1 MMLLRRAPALLAA
14 LLMLLVI
21 GFKITD
27 DGGVSQDSF
36 AVLLFLIIGIFVLV
50 VITSPDVE
58 IVSNNSSA
66 NTINNDSSGS
76 EINKSVLPDPLDE
89 GFDSPLM

>member
-36 AVLLFLIIGIFVLV
+36 AVLLFLLFGIFVFV

>member
-66 NTINNDSSGS
+66 NKINNDSSGS

>member
-1 MMLLRRAPALLAA
+1 MLLRRAPALLAA
-14 LLMLLVI
+14 LLMLIVI
-21 GFKITD
+21 GFKIND

-50 VITSPDVE
+50 VITSPDVGLD
-58 IVSNNSSA
+58 SNYSSA
-66 NTINNDSSGS
+66 NTINNDSSDP
-76 EINKSVLPDPLDE
+76 EIAKSVLPDPLDE

>member
-1 MMLLRRAPALLAA
+1 
-14 LLMLLVI
+14 MLLVI

>member
-1 MMLLRRAPALLAA
+1 MLLRRAPALLAA

>member
-14 LLMLLVI
+14 LLMLIVI
-21 GFKITD
+21 GFKIND

-50 VITSPDVE
+50 VITSPDVGL
-58 IVSNNSSA
+58 VSNHSSA
-66 NTINNDSSGS
+66 NKINNDSSDP
-76 EINKSVLPDPLDE
+76 EITKSVLPDPLDE